1 MGWIIEDWLPEGNKC
16 QDTAVESGGK
26 TIIGIQMAVA
36 IAAGKPFLGQPVK
49 QGPVLIVDEET
60 PLSSLEKHLDR
71 FSQGLGVK
79 SYRHLP
85 IKVSSM
91 TGFRFDRKTELA
103 KLLGI
108 SSSFQPRL
116 IRLDSLIAMFP
127 GGRQGISENDSHIG
141 VVIRDDLNQL
151 LNSAPGCSLLLA
163 VHSKKP
169 VGGFSVEALRKSDMQ
184 TLVRGHGSIVGEG
197 CDTGFVFK
205 KLSEYPEPTRFAIVT
220 QVRRYT
226 IPMSYKVMYVELKE
240 ERYGDG
246 WARLEEI
253 SHLAVPPTQ
262 LAKQL
267 FEFFPSNQF
276 HSAKEVRQT
285 FTLYPRKEILAAL
298 EELQEHRVIQ
308 ATNIPQT
315 WELNPKYRIQCN
327 PEYLGKLQ

>member
-1 MGWIIEDWLPEGNKC
+1 MGWIIKDWLPEGNKC

-36 IAAGKPFLGQPVK
+36 IAAGKPFLGQSVK

-60 PLSSLEKHLDR
+60 QLSSLEKHLDR
-71 FSQGLGVK
+71 FSQGLGVNT
-79 SYRHLP
+79 YRNLP
-85 IKVSSM
+85 ITVLSM

-103 KLLGI
+103 KLLEI
-108 SSSFQPRL
+108 TSRLQPRFT
-116 IRLDSLIAMFP
+116 RLDSLIAMFP
-127 GGRQGISENDSHIG
+127 SGLQRMSENDSHIG

-151 LNSAPGCSLLLA
+151 LKASPGGSLLLA
-163 VHSKKP
+163 AHSKKP
-169 VGGFSVEALRKSDMQ
+169 VGGFSVKQLRQFDMQ

-205 KLSEYPEPTRFAIVT
+205 KLSEYPDPTRFAIIT
-220 QVRRYT
+220 KVRRPA
-226 IPMSYKVMYVELKE
+226 IPMSAKVMYVELKE

-267 FEFFPSNQF
+267 FGFFPSNQS
-276 HSAKEVRQT
+276 HNAKEVRQT
-285 FTLYPRKEILAAL
+285 FTLFQRKEILAAL
-298 EELQEHRVIQ
+298 EELLEHHVIQ
-308 ATNIPQT
+308 TTSFPQT
-315 WELNPKYRIQCN
+315 WELNPNYKALCN
-327 PEYLGKLQ
+327 QEYLGKL